1 MINRVDN
8 LSVLK
13 FAIIAETKI
22 FLRGLESGASDNQL
36 RAIAQRIRDKEQQLL
51 HEEGVVLDPAMWRIL
66 HSRMIN
72 RKVEFT
78 DLADPNS

>member
-8 LSVLK
+8 LSILK

-22 FLRGLESGASDNQL
+22 FLRGLETGASDNQL
-36 RAIAQRIRDKEQQLL
+36 LAIAQRIREKEQQLL
-51 HEEGVVLDPAMWRIL
+51 HQEGVVLDPAMWRIL

-78 DLADPNS
+78 DSGRSE